1 MNKQQSAFPVRMNIN
16 SQIFNAVF
24 FIFQYMALNIL
35 ILSTLRGKNLKE
47 KNQNNSE
54 KMHEKIIQLPE
65 PEDLCKIHCVKTCP
79 PCLLYLKFH
88 NLLSYKYVFKMF

>member
-16 SQIFNAVF
+16 PHIFNAVF
-24 FIFQYMALNIL
+24 FIFQDMALNTL

-65 PEDLCKIHCVKTCP
+65 PEV
-79 PCLLYLKFH
+79 
-88 NLLSYKYVFKMF
+88 SV